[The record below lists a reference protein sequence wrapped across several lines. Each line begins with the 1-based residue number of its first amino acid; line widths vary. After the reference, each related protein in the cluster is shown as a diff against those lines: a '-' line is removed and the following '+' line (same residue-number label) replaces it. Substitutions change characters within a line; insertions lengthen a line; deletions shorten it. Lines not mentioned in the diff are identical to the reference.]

1 VGTALSVPPSLV
13 LGRSVT
19 IAALVDHRGGFR
31 LYNLGGAARCIPAAV
46 CEPLYE
52 PNASGA
58 EQARAVSGRQGTAAW
73 IEDASFVRLRELS
86 VAWAIPPSWAERI
99 GARSSSVVVAGRNL
113 FTSTGYTGLNPEGA
127 YLGQTPIAQQDVL
140 TLPVPAT
147 ISLRLDVAW

>member
-1 VGTALSVPPSLV
+1 
-13 LGRSVT
+13 
-19 IAALVDHRGGFR
+19 
-31 LYNLGGAARCIPAAV
+31 
-46 CEPLYE
+46 
-52 PNASGA
+52 
-58 EQARAVSGRQGTAAW
+58 
-73 IEDASFVRLRELS
+73 LRELS